1 MTLAR
6 FFEMLDGTQ
15 MTIALT
21 LLSIFCGIFLAL
33 LLAFM
38 RMSTNSLLK
47 TISWAY
53 VWIVRGTPL
62 YLQIII
68 VHFMVPIIYT
78 SITGGLIRFNMFV
91 SGVVSLTLNTSAYV
105 SEIIRAG
112 IESID
117 KGQMEAAKAL
127 GMSKRTAMTK
137 VIIPQTLKRIVPPF
151 SNEFTMILKDSSL
164 VATIGF
170 TELSKVARSLASS
183 GNYWFLFYAAGI
195 YLFLTTLSSFLFD
208 KLEKYAGR
216 YE

>member
-1 MTLAR
+1 MTSSQL
-6 FFEMLDGTQ
+6 FEMLKGVQ
-15 MTIALT
+15 MTVALT
-21 LLSIFCGIFLAL
+21 VLSILFGIIFAL

-38 RMSTNSLLK
+38 RMGKKKLTK
-47 TISWAY
+47 GISWTY

-68 VHFMVPIIYT
+68 VHFMIPIIYK
-78 SITGGLIRFNMFV
+78 SITGNTIRFNMFV

-105 SEIIRAG
+105 SEIIRAA

-117 KGQMEAAKAL
+117 KGQMEAAQAL
-127 GMSKRTAMTK
+127 GMSRGTAMFK
-137 VIIPQTLKRIVPPF
+137 VIIPQSIKRIIPPF
-151 SNEFTMILKDSSL
+151 ANEFTMILKDSSL

-170 TELSKVARSLASS
+170 TELSKVARSYAAS

-195 YLFLTTLSSFLFD
+195 YLILTTLSSVLFD
-208 KLEKYAGR
+208 KIEKYAGR